1 MAIVKM
7 YHKIILLLRLSVVS
21 MRSMQNSVPYY
32 EQAYNR
38 VVSQAL
44 GNARVLSKFKG
55 AQVKLAWLLC
65 VASVLWTWT
74 SKILPFCFSSF
85 SLLYSR
91 MTLNSCPCAHPPS
104 TRVIGRHVQT

>member
-1 MAIVKM
+1 M

-21 MRSMQNSVPYY
+21 MRSMQNSVHYY

-38 VVSQAL
+38 VVSPAL

-74 SKILPFCFSSF
+74 SKILPF
-85 SLLYSR
+85 LLLLLLFVVFQDGLKLLPLCS
-91 MTLNSCPCAHPPS
+91 PPKY
-104 TRVIGRHVQT
+104 